1 MNRVVGIIAGNG
13 LLPASVAA
21 SLTKQNSKCYIA
33 ALTGEAD
40 PGLYQQYSHR
50 FFSLGMAGSI
60 IEYFNTS
67 NVEHVV
73 LAGGVNRPNLKS
85 LKVDMTG
92 SILLA
97 RVLKQKFLGDDNLLK
112 VITGFLEEKGFK
124 IIASH
129 EILASDNII
138 ITTNIPSSSEIRDID
153 LGIKLLE
160 SIGEMD
166 VGQSVIV
173 EDGYILGIEAA
184 EGTDNLII
192 RCSHLRKN
200 ARGGVLIKMAKRNQ
214 DTRVDMPTIGPETV
228 EHLASYNYSGLAIK
242 KDQVIVLN
250 PQEVTRLANKYGLFC
265 VEK

>member
-1 MNRVVGIIAGNG
+1 MHRVVGIIAGRG
-13 LLPASVAA
+13 TLPASVAA

-33 ALTGEAD
+33 ALTGEAE
-40 PGLYQQYSHR
+40 PGLYKQYSHR
-50 FFSLGMAGSI
+50 FFNLGMVGSI

-67 NVEHVV
+67 NVECVV

-112 VITGFLEEKGFK
+112 IVTGFLEEKGFK

-129 EILASDNII
+129 EILDSDDC
-138 ITTNIPSSSEIRDID
+138 ITTTNTPSLSEIRDID
-153 LGIKLLE
+153 LGIRLLE
-160 SIGEMD
+160 RIGEID

-173 EDGYILGIEAA
+173 EDGYILGVEAA
-184 EGTDNLII
+184 EGTDNLIV

-200 ARGGVLIKMAKRNQ
+200 SRGGVLIKMAKRNQ
-214 DTRVDMPTIGPETV
+214 DTRVDMPTIGPETIQ
-228 EHLASYNYSGLAIK
+228 HLARYNYSGLAIR
-242 KDQVIVLN
+242 KDQVIVLE
-250 PQEVTRLANKYGLFC
+250 PKEVVKLANKYRLFC
-265 VEK
+265 IEK

>member
-1 MNRVVGIIAGNG
+1 MQRVVGIIAGNG
-13 LLPASVAA
+13 LLPASIAA

-40 PGLYQQYSHR
+40 PGLYQQYPHR
-50 FFSLGMAGSI
+50 FFKLGMAGSI

-67 NVEHVV
+67 NVEYVV

-92 SILLA
+92 SMLIA

-112 VITGFLEEKGFK
+112 IITGFLEEKGFK
-124 IIASH
+124 IIAGH
-129 EILASDNII
+129 EILAADNVI
-138 ITTNIPSSSEIRDID
+138 ITKTAPSLSEIRDID
-153 LGIKLLE
+153 LGISLLE

-200 ARGGVLIKMAKRNQ
+200 SRGGVLIKMAKKNQ
-214 DTRVDMPTIGPETV
+214 DTRVDMPTIGPETM
-228 EHLASYNYSGLAIK
+228 EHLARYNYSGLAIK
-242 KDQVIVLN
+242 KDQVIVLE
-250 PQEVTRLANKYGLFC
+250 PKEVVKLANEHGLFC
-265 VEK
+265 IEK

>member
-1 MNRVVGIIAGNG
+1 MPKVVGIIAGKG
-13 LLPASVAA
+13 LLPVSVAA
-21 SLTKQNSKCYIA
+21 SLTEQHSKCYIA

-40 PGLYQQYSHR
+40 PELYHHYSHR
-50 FFSLGMAGSI
+50 FFNLGMIGAI

-67 NVEHVV
+67 NVEYVV

-85 LKVDMTG
+85 LKVDMAG

-97 RVLKQKFLGDDNLLK
+97 RALKQKLLGDDNLLK

-129 EILASDNII
+129 EILTSDNMM
-138 ITTNIPSSSEIRDID
+138 ITTGTPFPLEARDID
-153 LGIKLLE
+153 LGFRLLE

-214 DTRVDMPTIGPETV
+214 DIRVDMPTIGPGTI
-228 EHLASYNYSGLAIK
+228 EHLARYNYSGLAIK
-242 KDQVIVLN
+242 KDQVIVLE
-250 PQEVTRLANKYGLFC
+250 PKEVVKLANKYGLFC